1 MDKHSTYD
9 GTEKRWEDKT
19 NVVTWKW
26 CIKYNYLYTI
36 FIIIT

>member
-19 NVVTWKW
+19 NVAL
-26 CIKYNYLYTI
+26 N
-36 FIIIT
+36 IITYIQYL